1 MNGKRLEYTVPRA
14 IGTQRATGVM
24 TTACRYTEINA
35 TRETRSARGAPPQP
49 GAREGQ
55 AGPARV
61 TERPVVPSKPGNS
74 GGGKGP
80 QFKADARRNRQP
92 GDWHEPNTST
102 EGREVADGVAH
113 QSEGLAWL
121 PVLRP

>member
-14 IGTQRATGVM
+14 IRPQRATGVM

-35 TRETRSARGAPPQP
+35 TRDTRSARGAAPQP
-49 GAREGQ
+49 DARGGR
-55 AGPARV
+55 AGTPRV
-61 TERPVVPSKPGNS
+61 TERPIVPSKPGNS

-80 QFKADARRNRQP
+80 RFKANARRSRQP

-102 EGREVADGVAH
+102 MSVSVRMGTTLSV
-113 QSEGLAWL
+113 Q
-121 PVLRP
+121 

>member
-1 MNGKRLEYTVPRA
+1 
-14 IGTQRATGVM
+14 M

-49 GAREGQ
+49 DAREGQ
-55 AGPARV
+55 AGPPRV
-61 TERPVVPSKPGNS
+61 TERPIVPSKPGNS

-80 QFKADARRNRQP
+80 QFNANARSSRQP

-102 EGREVADGVAH
+102 TASEVAARVAPH
-113 QSEGLAWL
+113 TKQPPQL
-121 PVLRP
+121 PAQPPDYQ